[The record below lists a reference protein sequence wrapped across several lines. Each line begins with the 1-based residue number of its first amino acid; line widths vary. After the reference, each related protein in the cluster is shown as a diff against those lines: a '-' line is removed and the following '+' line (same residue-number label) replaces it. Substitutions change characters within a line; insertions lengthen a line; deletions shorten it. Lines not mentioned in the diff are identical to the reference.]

1 MPERVVLI
9 MMSDLTNNIVIP
21 TGYMGSGSSAVTDI
35 LSEIEGYSENN
46 GSYEYVFLHCP
57 NGVFDLEDKLLVGNT
72 TLRSDEAIHSFK
84 NCMIE
89 LYNRKNY
96 WISGYKYKISEEF
109 LDFCNEFLDD
119 IGMLYLKDAYWYYQQ
134 NPRGIKMHLKILY
147 SKFYNRIPILKNEK
161 VPLTYKDVYMAYPS
175 EEQFYSAAK
184 TFLNKIFV
192 ALGIYE
198 HNLVLDQLILPQNI
212 SRLENYF
219 SDNIKVIIVDRDPR
233 DVFLLNKYVWKKRRQ
248 AVPYPYDVQ
257 VFCDMYSKMREIDA
271 KTYSDKVL
279 RIHFEDLVYN
289 YEDTLNLLYDFL
301 NINSD
306 MHRVNKCK
314 IFNPSMSQKN
324 TQIYKIN
331 TCLKKEAEIIEKRL
345 SKYIYN
351 FEDKPSGNE
360 QQDFKYIF

>member
-1 MPERVVLI
+1 M
-9 MMSDLTNNIVIP
+9 IP

-89 LYNRKNY
+89 LYDRKNY
-96 WISGYKYKISEEF
+96 WVSGYKYKISDKF
-109 LDFCNEFLDD
+109 LDFCDEFLDD
-119 IGMLYLKDAYWYYQQ
+119 IGVFYLKDVYWYYQQ
-134 NPRGIKMHLKILY
+134 NPRGIKMCLKILY
-147 SKFYNRIPILKNEK
+147 SKFCNRIPILKNEK

-192 ALGIYE
+192 ALGLCE

-212 SRLENYF
+212 SRLGNYF
-219 SDNIKVIIVDRDPR
+219 PDNSKVIIVDRDPR
-233 DVFLLNKYVWKKRRQ
+233 DVFLLNKYIWKKRGQ

-257 VFCDMYSKMREIDA
+257 VFCDMYSRMRKIDSEM
-271 KTYSDKVL
+271 YSDNVL
-279 RIHFEDLVYN
+279 KIHFEDLVYN
-289 YEDTLNLLYDFL
+289 YENTLDLLYDFL
-301 NINSD
+301 EIAPD
-306 MHRVNKCK
+306 MHKVNKGK
-314 IFNPSMSQKN
+314 IFNPLISQKN
-324 TQIYKIN
+324 TQIHKIN
-331 TCLKKEAEIIEKRL
+331 SCLKREAEIIEKRL
-345 SKYIYN
+345 SEYIYN
-351 FEDKPSGNE
+351 FVDNPLGSE
-360 QQDFKYIF
+360 QRDFKFIF